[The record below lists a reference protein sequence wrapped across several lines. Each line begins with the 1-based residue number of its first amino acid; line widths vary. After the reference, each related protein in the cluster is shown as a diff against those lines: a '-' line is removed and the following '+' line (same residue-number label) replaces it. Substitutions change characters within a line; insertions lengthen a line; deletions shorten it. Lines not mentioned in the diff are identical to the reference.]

1 MKYAIATLL
10 FFSLAM
16 NPLAQSLP
24 SGEDFLPGFDVSTQT
39 ASPLEESFTQ
49 GPWGVGEIAVDGNI
63 NVKPRVIRRVVQAR
77 KGKLYSK
84 DDINTDIQAILGL
97 GSFEAVSVD
106 IDDIPG
112 KPVRRK
118 FSGITSS
125 TSAVKITYIV
135 TEKPQIKKIIFEGR
149 KKLSKSSILDAMS
162 LETQDYLDETK
173 LMEDTIKIIARYH
186 KKGFIDADVKAETE
200 IDHEVNT
207 CIIRFIIYE
216 GKKAR
221 VAYVALIGANA
232 FRLKK
237 LVKKMKNKPKK
248 IFARQD
254 LVEDRAK
261 LDAFYK
267 NRGYQDFAV
276 KKSTIIFN
284 DDKSKVYITI
294 WVDEGPRYRFGRTS
308 FSGNTVYNDAELLET
323 LEYRKGKIYNQ
334 EKFDYTVMGIQEK
347 YANEGYLRAMIKPEK
362 TYNTAT
368 KELDVRFDITENTQV
383 YVDHVDVE
391 GNRATKRYVFKREIV
406 LKEGDVFS
414 AFKIRKSQEKIMN
427 LGFIDDV
434 QLAINPTIDPDKVD
448 IVFDILEGKPGMLTA
463 GAGFSSVDKLV
474 GTLSLQHLNLFGRG
488 WRTSLSWQFGRR
500 VNDYSISWTTLWV
513 AGKPT
518 SLGFDVFNTRR
529 LRPFSGDSTA
539 FYEKRLG
546 GRIRVGPR
554 FQDDKYR
561 LNFSYAY
568 EKVSIDD
575 VASQFKGILS
585 EGTSVTSSISAE
597 FVRDTRDNIWDP
609 TRGSRNSIGI
619 EITGG
624 PLQGDL
630 DYYKPSFRSSY
641 NQKLFSIGSYP
652 FVLSFANRFGF
663 VDRFSDT
670 KSVPV
675 FERYFIGGA
684 DTVRG
689 YAEEVQIGPRFGGK
703 IYDVFNIE
711 FKFPIARERK
721 RTIVQWGF
729 FLDIG
734 GAWNRFSD
742 MSFKFGTGTRD
753 LKAGAGFGI
762 RFTTPVFPI
771 RLDWGYGFNHKD
783 WEDKTEIYFT
793 LGNLF

>member
-1 MKYAIATLL
+1 MKYTIAALLL
-10 FFSLAM
+10 FFMAINSQ
-16 NPLAQSLP
+16 AQT
-24 SGEDFLPGFDVSTQT
+24 LPGFDVSTQT
-39 ASPLEESFTQ
+39 ASSVEESFTQ
-49 GPWGVGEIAVDGNI
+49 GPWEVGEIAVDGNI

-84 DDINTDIQAILGL
+84 EDINTDIQAILGL
-97 GSFEAVSVD
+97 GSFEMVSVD

-112 KPVRRK
+112 KPVRLK
-118 FSGITSS
+118 FSGITGS

-135 TEKPQIKKIIFEGR
+135 TERLQIKKIMFEGR

-162 LETQDYLDETK
+162 LETKDYLDETK
-173 LMEDTIKIIARYH
+173 LMEDTIKVVARYH

-200 IDHEVNT
+200 IDHEANT
-207 CIIRFIIYE
+207 CMIRLIIYE

-221 VAYVALIGANA
+221 VADVSLIGANA
-232 FRLKK
+232 FRVKK
-237 LVKKMKNKPKK
+237 LVRKMKNKPKK

-254 LVEDRAK
+254 LAGDQAK

-276 KKSTIIFN
+276 KRSTVIFS

-294 WVDEGPRYRFGRTS
+294 WVEEGSRYRFGQTS
-308 FSGNTVYNDAELLET
+308 FSGNTVYNDAELGKT
-323 LEYRKGKIYNQ
+323 LEYRRGKIYNQ
-334 EKFDYTVMGIQEK
+334 EKFDYTVMGVQEK
-347 YANEGYLRAMIKPEK
+347 YADKGYLRAVIKPEK

-383 YVDHVDVE
+383 YVDHIDIE
-391 GNRATKRYVFKREIV
+391 GNRATKTYVFKREVV

-414 AFKIRKSQEKIMN
+414 ASKIRKSQEKIMN

-434 QLAINPTIDPDKVD
+434 QLAINPTMDPDKVD
-448 IVFDILEGKPGMLTA
+448 IVFDIMEGKPGMLTA
-463 GAGFSSVDKLV
+463 GAGFSSVDRLV
-474 GTLSLQHLNLFGRG
+474 GTLALSHLNLFGRA

-500 VNDYSISWTTLWV
+500 VNDYSISWTTPWIW
-513 AGKPT
+513 GKPT

-529 LRPFSGDSTA
+529 LRPFGGSSMA
-539 FYEKRLG
+539 FQEKRLG

-568 EKVSIDD
+568 ERVSIDN
-575 VASQFKGILS
+575 VAPQFKGTLS

-630 DYYKPSFRSSY
+630 DYYKPNVRSSY
-641 NQKLFSIGSYP
+641 NQKLFSIGNYP

-663 VDRFSDT
+663 VDRFADT

-675 FERYFIGGA
+675 FERYFLGGA

-689 YAEEVQIGPRFGGK
+689 YSPTGQIGPRFGGK
-703 IYDVFNIE
+703 IFNVFNME
-711 FKFPIARERK
+711 FKFPLARERK

-734 GAWNRFSD
+734 GAWNNFSD
-742 MSFKFGTGTRD
+742 INLEFGTGTRN

-771 RLDWGYGFNHKD
+771 RLDWGYGFHHKTGVD
-783 WEDKTEIYFT
+783 RTEIYFT